1 MKMLN
6 WLLLRFYQLLCEL
19 VYFCAYPLL
28 WIFLKGKNYT
38 EALNARSQTADI
50 LIHAA
55 SLGEINA
62 LCALIKRLL
71 AEGHSVAI
79 NTITVTGKKRAQEL
93 FPQLQVRLAPFDILH
108 LKQQYLKQLKPKLIL
123 IAETEIW
130 PNMLYAA
137 QNAEIP
143 VLFINARIS
152 EKSLKAYLPIKGLL
166 SIVSNSVKGI
176 MAQSQADVG
185 RFSRIFDL
193 PIKNLGNLKYALE
206 LPIIESE
213 KQRADLGYAK
223 NDFIL
228 VWGSSRPKEEALLL
242 KVLPE
247 LQRKIPELKLII
259 APRHPKRICEVKE
272 LLKDLNYQ
280 LYSQRK
286 AGAAPDIL
294 LIDVLGRLNAI
305 YAISDLSIVG
315 GSFGDFGGH
324 NPLEPAFYQKA
335 IIMGGDYSSCK
346 DSVRSLLQREAIL
359 ISGSDTLAGDIIKL
373 YLNPALRQK
382 MGENA
387 KKVLTENAAA
397 LSLHLMEIEKCI

>member
-28 WIFLKGKNYT
+28 WLFLKGKHYT
-38 EALNARSQTADI
+38 EALSASSQTADI

-62 LCALIKRLL
+62 LSALIKRLL
-71 AEGHSVAI
+71 AGGHSVAI

-108 LKQQYLKQLKPKLIL
+108 LKQQQLKQLKPKLIL

-137 QNAEIP
+137 QKAEIP
-143 VLFINARIS
+143 ILFINARIS
-152 EKSLKAYLPIKGLL
+152 EKSLKAYLSIKGLL

-176 MAQSQADVG
+176 MAQSQADAG
-185 RFSRIFDL
+185 RFARIFDL

-206 LPIIESE
+206 LSIIESE
-213 KQRADLGYAK
+213 KQRAFLGYAK

-259 APRHPKRICEVKE
+259 APRHPKRISEVQE
-272 LLKDLNYQ
+272 LLKDLSYQ
-280 LYSQRK
+280 LYSQR
-286 AGAAPDIL
+286 AVGAAPDIL

-359 ISGSDTLAGDIIKL
+359 ISNSDKLAGDIIKL